1 MLRSCPKGETS
12 GATSLTLEEDRLL
25 RAAFGRYGG
34 ETAARVAAAAVVAYH
49 QQQGPGR
56 WFVCDCR
63 PDAPCPPVLVPV
75 AQTHIRRHQDA
86 HWPAHAEAC
95 DFFRDPA
102 EQRDLLQTYT
112 PAALER
118 PLRLARAF
126 DTAPVALEQTLRPI
140 SHGTS
145 RPGLA
150 RLLVR
155 LVTVAGFQHIPAD
168 WRPPLLV
175 DQVKALWQAAR
186 RIELDPG
193 VFLPAF
199 LCTSPGRLPEL
210 VERIAAAPATRFV
223 RNRPHGILIARLAA
237 VGPGMIEPV
246 AGAPIPVRGRV
257 AVFGDRAKG
266 VPETKTKRSARAPYL
281 AACLVGRAAADS
293 PVEVLSAYAH
303 PCAGAQHLMLV
314 DSDLERRTFQQLR
327 GLQSWL
333 LHKRGIRVVVD
344 KPLLDLGP
352 SPTEGDTGSS
362 RPPCLPDFVLRA
374 RPVPGDGSAVV
385 IVETMGYA
393 DADYRERKLRTHRAM
408 LEALPRAPI
417 VTHDFCEPAG
427 EPQHRRDERFRCELR
442 LTITG
447 PECQAA
453 RQATDAAMSP

>member
-12 GATSLTLEEDRLL
+12 GAAPLAPEEDRLL

-34 ETAARVAAAAVVAYH
+34 EAAARVAAAAIVARH
-49 QQQGPGR
+49 QQLGAGR

-102 EQRDLLQTYT
+102 EQRDLLHTYT

-140 SHGTS
+140 SYGTN

-155 LVTVAGFQHIPAD
+155 LVTAAGFQHIPAD

-186 RIELDPG
+186 RVELDPG

-210 VERIAAAPATRFV
+210 VERIATVPASRFA
-223 RNRPHGILIARLAA
+223 RNRPHGILIARLATLGA
-237 VGPGMIEPV
+237 GVIEPV
-246 AGAPIPVRGRV
+246 AGAPIPVRGRI
-257 AVFGDRAKG
+257 AVFGERAEG
-266 VPETKTKRSARAPYL
+266 ETKTERSARAPYL
-281 AACLVGRAAADS
+281 AACLVGRAAADG

-333 LHKRGIRVVVD
+333 LRKRGIRVAVD
-344 KPLLDLGP
+344 KPLLDLGRP
-352 SPTEGDTGSS
+352 QDGDAASC

-374 RPVPGDGSAVV
+374 RPVPGDGRAVV

-393 DADYRERKLRTHRAM
+393 DADYRERKRRTHQLMR
-408 LEALPRAPI
+408 EALPRAPI
-417 VTHDFCEPAG
+417 VTHDFCGPAG
-427 EPQHRRDERFRCELR
+427 ESQDRRDERFRRELG

-447 PECQAA
+447 PGLQAA
-453 RQATDAAMSP
+453 RQGTDAAMTA